1 MTKALDL
8 FSSLVPRLQVISVAN
23 GYATNAGRSVLVGPV
38 PRQAGEAYPF
48 CRLHEIEASV
58 ESPLPHRPSSKVRVQ
73 FMAEAYAEESDA
85 ARIYATGHALVGD
98 LKKALF
104 GDTLRDLNGG
114 AIDAQLESYRLLPPE
129 EGSTIVVAQVRGSY
143 SFVDHFNAP

>member
-1 MTKALDL
+1 MTRALDL
-8 FSSLVPRLQVISVAN
+8 FSSLTPRLQAVSVAN
-23 GYATNAGRSVLVGPV
+23 GYATNAGSSVLVGPV
-38 PRQAGEAYPF
+38 PRQVGEAYPF
-48 CRLHEIEASV
+48 CRLHEIDASV

-73 FMAEAYAEESDA
+73 FMAEAYAEQPDA
-85 ARIYATGHALVGD
+85 TGIYATGHALLGD

-104 GDTLRDLNGG
+104 GDTMRDLNGS

-129 EGSTIVVAQVRGSY
+129 EGSIVVVAQVRGSY